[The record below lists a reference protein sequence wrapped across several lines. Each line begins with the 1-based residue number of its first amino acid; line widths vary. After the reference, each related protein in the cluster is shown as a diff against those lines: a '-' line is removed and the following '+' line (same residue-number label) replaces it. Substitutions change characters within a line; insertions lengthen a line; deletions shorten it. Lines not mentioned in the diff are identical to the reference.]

1 MYKMESISKKIPK
14 EAIGNHT
21 YWGSMSPGIPDEY
34 FERTENVPIT
44 KQEIRSIIINRARLH
59 SGNCILEV
67 GSGSGSVTVEVAIQ
81 LGQKGIVTTIDH
93 DENAVKLTKKNLVRF
108 GFDYMTKIV
117 HGDAVDVIIKKEEE
131 EEPVTKYQAVIIG
144 GTGGDTANII
154 KACSDQLIKGGRM
167 VISTIQIETLSAVLD
182 TLYNMQFKEID
193 VTQATISKS
202 RKTSSGTMM
211 LARNPVTIV
220 SATQNSDTS

>member
-1 MYKMESISKKIPK
+1 MESTSRKIPK
-14 EAIGNHT
+14 RAVGDDT

-44 KQEIRSIIINRARLH
+44 KQEVRSIIINRARLYP
-59 SGNCILEV
+59 GYYILEV
-67 GSGSGSVTVEVAIQ
+67 GSGSGSVTVEAAIQ
-81 LGQKGIVTTIDH
+81 LGLDGVITTIDH
-93 DENAVKLTKKNLVRF
+93 DENAVNLTKQNLQKF
-108 GFDYMTKIV
+108 GFENMTRII
-117 HGDAVDVIIKKEEE
+117 HGDAVDVIKKEDALAASMH
-131 EEPVTKYQAVIIG
+131 QAVIIG

-154 KACSDQLIKGGRM
+154 KACSSTLIKGGRI

-182 TLYNMQFKEID
+182 TLYKMQFEEID
-193 VTQATISKS
+193 VTQVTISKS

-220 SATQNSDTS
+220 SATQF